1 VKDLL
6 SFTFFYV

>member
-6 SFTFFYV
+6 SFTFI